1 MLPPCDMLTTKKWTV
16 ASAPGNS
23 PGKSAVEGG
32 ELLGLEPEVRFFPV
46 AFVALIL
53 SSLVFLSGCSP
64 AGTEALQ
71 TGQKLI
77 EEGKP
82 AEAIEPLK
90 RAVVNFA
97 TNNAACAQAWNY
109 LGLAYHHAGRPN
121 DADLAYQRALAKD
134 FNLFAA
140 RYNRG
145 CLLLEQNQLSGAIN
159 ELTTFTAH
167 EPEHLDAWLRL
178 GSAQYKSKL
187 YDAAEASYQK
197 AKKLADVKE
206 LKSAQVETLNGLG
219 MIQSVRRRPREAF
232 QYFQTALSIQ
242 TNYAPALLNQAI
254 LAQHQFNDR
263 AFALQRYKAWLELC
277 PNDPNQPAIV
287 AAVKQIEWE
296 TRPPAQP
303 VTPTNPPTVIRPQTN
318 VAAAITS
325 TSNTA
330 VASTP
335 TTESKTALSNTNRA
349 DAPAKPAT
357 PNTATNL
364 ASAPTA
370 ATNAAPVSQKTPPPT
385 HRSETRPPAKPTQDN
400 TPLQVV
406 QLTTEP
412 EIKAA
417 QDFTPQRK
425 PATNPPPALT
435 VTNLAVVPTN
445 TAPAAE
451 TTTDPNNTPA
461 LALPDSSK
469 PEKKSFVKK
478 LNPLGWFKSKDKEK
492 SEEAGSKAAKAEPI
506 APVATPQKV
515 QPPPAPP
522 VPTYPNYT
530 YRNPAKPVPGN
541 RAEALRAF
549 GEGVQAVKESRA
561 SDALNSYQKAVQSD
575 PSFFDA
581 QYNLG
586 ATAYDT
592 GNWNLA
598 LAAYEDALA
607 IKPSDAAARF
617 NFALTLERAGFPV
630 DAANEMEKLVNSNPS
645 DANAHFS
652 LGGLYAVKL
661 LQPSKAR
668 SHYQRVLEL
677 QPNHPQAEAI
687 RAWLG
692 R

>member
-1 MLPPCDMLTTKKWTV
+1 M
-16 ASAPGNS
+16 
-23 PGKSAVEGG
+23 G
-32 ELLGLEPEVRFFPV
+32 EAWLGLEPEVRLFPA

-53 SSLVFLSGCSP
+53 SFFVFLSGCSP
-64 AGTEALQ
+64 AGTKALQ

-82 AEAIEPLK
+82 AEAIDPLK
-90 RAVVNFA
+90 KAVVSFA

-178 GSAQYKSKL
+178 ASAQYKSKL

-197 AKKLADVKE
+197 AKKLADAKE
-206 LKSAQVETLNGLG
+206 LKNAQVETLNGLG

-303 VTPTNPPTVIRPQTN
+303 LTPTNPPTAIRPQTN

-325 TSNTA
+325 TSNTE

-335 TTESKTALSNTNRA
+335 TTDPKTALANTNRA

-364 ASAPTA
+364 ASGPTA
-370 ATNAAPVSQKTPPPT
+370 TTNASPASHKTPPQ
-385 HRSETRPPAKPTQDN
+385 RSEAKPPAKPTQDN

-406 QLTTEP
+406 QLTAEP

-417 QDFTPQRK
+417 QDFAPPKKVT
-425 PATNPPPALT
+425 TNPPPALT
-435 VTNLAVVPTN
+435 VTNPAVKPTN
-445 TAPAAE
+445 E
-451 TTTDPNNTPA
+451 TPVVEPTTDSTSAPA

-478 LNPLGWFKSKDKEK
+478 LNPLGWFKSKDKDK
-492 SEEAGSKAAKAEPI
+492 SEEADSKAAKAAPI

-522 VPTYPNYT
+522 VPTYPNYA
-530 YRNPAKPVPGN
+530 YRSPAKPTPGN
-541 RAEALRAF
+541 RPEALRAF
-549 GEGVQAVKESRA
+549 GEGVQALKENRA
-561 SDALNSYQKAVQSD
+561 SDALNSYQKAVQLD

-617 NFALTLERAGFPV
+617 NFALTLERAGFPA
-630 DAANEMEKLVNSNPS
+630 DAANEMEKLVSSNPS